1 MKKEKFNIKDY
12 NHIIKFIEE
21 KNFIKAE
28 EELFKIID
36 DKKDQFYSH
45 QLLGIVYSKTGNIDK
60 ALSHYQTSIN
70 LNSKNTGA
78 LFNLAM
84 LYKSLN
90 KDDSAVEYFLK
101 VIKYDPKL
109 IEPYLYIASI
119 YEKKKKLNEANNF
132 YQKALSLN
140 KDYLPT
146 NQSYS
151 KFLMRAGEI
160 PKGLSYQYKYF
171 GIIKFK
177 SKDIKII

>member
-1 MKKEKFNIKDY
+1 MEKEKFNIKDY

-21 KNFIKAE
+21 KNFLKAE
-28 EELFKIID
+28 EELLKIIN
-36 DKKDQFYSH
+36 DKKNQFYSH
-45 QLLGIVYSKTGNIDK
+45 QLLGVVYSNNGNIDK

-70 LNSKNTGA
+70 LNPKNSGA

-84 LYKSLN
+84 LYKTLN

-101 VIKYDPKL
+101 VTKFDPKL
-109 IEPYLYIASI
+109 IEPYLHIASI
-119 YEKKKKLNEANNF
+119 YEKKKKLNEANSF

-140 KDYLPT
+140 KDFLPT

-151 KFLMRAGEI
+151 KFLMKAGEI

-177 SKDIKII
+177 SKDMEIL

>member
-1 MKKEKFNIKDY
+1 MEKEKFNIKDY

-60 ALSHYQTSIN
+60 ALSHYQTSID

-119 YEKKKKLNEANNF
+119 YEKKKK
-132 YQKALSLN
+132 
-140 KDYLPT
+140 
-146 NQSYS
+146 
-151 KFLMRAGEI
+151 
-160 PKGLSYQYKYF
+160 
-171 GIIKFK
+171 IK
-177 SKDIKII
+177 

>member
-1 MKKEKFNIKDY
+1 MEKENFNIKDY
-12 NHIIKFIEE
+12 NHIIKLIEE
-21 KNFIKAE
+21 KNFLKAE
-28 EELFKIID
+28 EELFKIIN
-36 DKKDQFYSH
+36 DKKNQFYSH
-45 QLLGIVYSKTGNIDK
+45 QLLGVVYSNTGNIDK

-70 LNSKNTGA
+70 LNPKNSGA

-84 LYKSLN
+84 LYKTLN

-101 VIKYDPKL
+101 VTKLDPKL

-151 KFLMRAGEI
+151 KFLMKAGEI

-177 SKDIKII
+177 SKDMEIL